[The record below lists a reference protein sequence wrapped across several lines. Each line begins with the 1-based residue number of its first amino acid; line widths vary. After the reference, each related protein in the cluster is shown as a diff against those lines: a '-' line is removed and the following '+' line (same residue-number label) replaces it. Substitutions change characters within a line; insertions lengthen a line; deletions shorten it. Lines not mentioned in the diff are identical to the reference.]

1 MNRDLVMQ
9 PTAPAWTDLRD
20 KQGKL
25 CARLDTK
32 RLLLE
37 IRRSDRDQ
45 IATFDLRDYI
55 IILRIYG
62 EDNV

>member
-9 PTAPAWTDLRD
+9 PTVPVWTDLRD

-25 CARLDTK
+25 CARLDV
-32 RLLLE
+32 RRCVLE

-45 IATFDLRDYI
+45 LAVFDLRDYI
-55 IILRIYG
+55 AILRVYA